1 MYFIPFPIFSHNPL
15 AHMIKLQ
22 RQYKQ
27 CNRQNKHRD
36 YRRFTPFTNSF
47 DKFKR
52 GSPTLTNIHS
62 IWILK
67 AFCAPHPKCLWLLWF
82 LPDLIR
88 FKGYATRLLILNNNR
103 YRLLLPK
110 YKRCCFGK
118 RTYKIGK
125 KSRRLFSSFFFQYFL
140 SFFDIKRKLRF

>member
-1 MYFIPFPIFSHNPL
+1 
-15 AHMIKLQ
+15 MIKLQ

-27 CNRQNKHRD
+27 CNRQYKHRD

-52 GSPTLTNIHS
+52 GSPNIHS
-62 IWILK
+62 FWILN

-82 LPDLIR
+82 LSNLIR

-103 YRLLLPK
+103 YILLLPK
-110 YKRCCFGK
+110 YKRCCFWK

-125 KSRRLFSSFFFQYFL
+125 KSRRLFSSFFFSIFL
-140 SFFDIKRKLRF
+140 EFFDIERKLRF